1 MDPDQ
6 YLWAR
11 FHAQQRRSLRNR
23 MIARTMRIILWIALG
38 AVLLVVGYAVS
49 MIPAKTNSATLC
61 SDSQT
66 SCGTFDTIPASTAP
80 APSVTNSAGKAQQ
93 NMVLNDVSKV
103 IVLMVLENFI
113 VFHIIFDDEWS

>member
-49 MIPAKTNSATLC
+49 MIPAKIA
-61 SDSQT
+61 
-66 SCGTFDTIPASTAP
+66 AS
-80 APSVTNSAGKAQQ
+80 VYDAQQ
-93 NMVLNDVSKV
+93 
-103 IVLMVLENFI
+103 ERPA
-113 VFHIIFDDEWS
+113 W